1 MKKHL
6 LNIFFLFLSGSVLSQ
21 KIYSCD
27 NGKVGFFSD
36 APLETISANSELLKG
51 AIDSETRLFAFSSEI
66 KSFSG
71 FNNPLQKVHF
81 NENYLESNRYPNATF
96 SGKIIE
102 TIDFGSPGKLTV
114 RVKGTLNIHGVE
126 RERIIRSEIDIKD
139 KSVIIHA
146 QFSVMLE
153 EHDIRV
159 PKVVNQKIAEKIL
172 VTVDAELSLN
182 QS

>member
-71 FNNPLQKVHF
+71 FNNPLQK
-81 NENYLESNRYPNATF
+81 
-96 SGKIIE
+96 E

-114 RVKGTLNIHGVE
+114 RVKGTLKIHGVE